1 MFGVSKRCSPRPKAR
16 DVPFTWARASPY
28 EHRAAYYSKL
38 AHLAPGRIIELAR
51 HYRTLDKIERR
62 ATDKTA
68 QQSHQSQNPINWS
81 RSGLLTSFAFV
92 FLTIISGAMT
102 TAPFD
107 LARASDCLTAPN
119 SPTPKGSHWYYH
131 LNRATQQKC
140 WYVRSSEKPPQH
152 ATAQTSST
160 GAAAPSTSAGHIGS
174 TVAHNIDGPPIQFGP
189 PTNAIQDPAS
199 DTASNGLAS
208 RTAPQESIQTPALR
222 GDASSSA
229 SGQATTTTAVVWPDP
244 PPIASS
250 VTPREVNAANGE
262 RNSKAE
268 IPMAI
273 FPALALG
280 LVVIGLGVCFL
291 MKGSAAGRTQKVDNT
306 GAVTILDN
314 HHIGPSDNR
323 PA

>member
-92 FLTIISGAMT
+92 FLTIISGISGAMT

-119 SPTPKGSHWYYH
+119 SPAPKGSHWYYH

-174 TVAHNIDGPPIQFGP
+174 TVAHNINAPPSQFGV

-199 DTASNGLAS
+199 DAASNGLAS

-250 VTPREVNAANGE
+250 VTSREVNAATLDAPMNPVSDITDSVAGNGE
-262 RNSKAE
+262 RTSKFE
-268 IPMAI
+268 IPIMI
-273 FPALALG
+273 FPGLAFG
-280 LVVIGLGVCFL
+280 LVVIGFGIREIMRDSESRL
-291 MKGSAAGRTQKVDNT
+291 
-306 GAVTILDN
+306 
-314 HHIGPSDNR
+314 
-323 PA
+323 